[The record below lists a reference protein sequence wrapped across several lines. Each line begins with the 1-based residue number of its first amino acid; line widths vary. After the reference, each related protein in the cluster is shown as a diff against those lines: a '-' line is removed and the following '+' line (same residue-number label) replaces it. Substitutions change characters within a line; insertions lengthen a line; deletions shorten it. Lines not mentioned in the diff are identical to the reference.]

1 MTQRLTFTIFFI
13 LNGLLAIGQSQNAVN
28 DSTFILKGTVLNE
41 YQLSDFGSLYV
52 INKRQGRGNFSNGNG
67 SFQINAKLNDTLVF
81 GAIGYKTKFV
91 PVTDSLL
98 SQKES
103 ITIQMMPLSFNLKE
117 VVVVAP
123 RDLDDI
129 YNEIDDLH
137 YDERDYMIN
146 GVDALASP
154 ITALYASIS
163 RKEKQKRLAYELMNE
178 AKRRKLL
185 KELLQKYVAYDII
198 QLDEQEFD
206 NFLDFCYIDDATLQN
221 LTQYEFIMFVKKKFE
236 LYRSLNPNE
245 FYWDNEPL
253 VKPE

>member
-1 MTQRLTFTIFFI
+1 MTQRLTLLFLLLFNSFCVVSQTSSFPADSVFI
-13 LNGLLAIGQSQNAVN
+13 V
-28 DSTFILKGTVLNE
+28 KGEVLNE
-41 YQLSDFGSLYV
+41 YQLSDFASLYV
-52 INKRQGRGNFSNGNG
+52 INKKHGRGNFSNGNG
-67 SFQINAKLNDTLVF
+67 SFQIKAQLNDTIVF
-81 GAIGYKTKFV
+81 GAMGYKTRYV
-91 PVTDSLL
+91 AVTDSVLTNRT
-98 SQKES
+98 SMKV
-103 ITIQMMPLSFNLKE
+103 QMTPLSFNLKE

-123 RDLDDI
+123 RDLDEI
-129 YNEIDDLH
+129 YDEIDELH
-137 YDERDYMIN
+137 YDSKDYMVN

-154 ITALYASIS
+154 ITALYASLS

-185 KELLQKYVAYDII
+185 KELLQKYVDYDII

-221 LTQYEFIMFVKKKFE
+221 LTQYEFIMYIKKKFA

-245 FYWDNEPL
+245 FYWSNEPL